1 MRLRDDHER
10 AQEIAASLPS
20 ADAGERGFLQRHLA
34 ACPAC
39 ATVAADME
47 QGLAGLRF
55 VTAQP
60 DPVLVA
66 TTQRRVRERGFL
78 LREEQVRRR
87 GLTFSCVLAASM
99 TLATGISLWPVLDWL
114 ASAVN
119 PWVWAPSLVGLWFL
133 PGVLAAAVAWAASDL
148 LSSQRRAER
157 RGALTR

>member
-1 MRLRDDHER
+1 
-10 AQEIAASLPS
+10 
-20 ADAGERGFLQRHLA
+20 
-34 ACPAC
+34 
-39 ATVAADME
+39 
-47 QGLAGLRF
+47 
-55 VTAQP
+55 
-60 DPVLVA
+60 
-66 TTQRRVRERGFL
+66 
-78 LREEQVRRR
+78 
-87 GLTFSCVLAASM
+87 M